1 MIVLLAL
8 LALAAPASAGTIK
21 PESDCSFRYYC
32 SHKATYTAAAG
43 ERNDVTVSWPEPGR
57 VVIHDAGA
65 PVSGCLR
72 VDEHT
77 AMCGAPASESFQIL
91 INLGDGDDVAHTTSA
106 SVDGGT
112 GDDALTGDQGELMGG
127 PGSDVLT
134 ATGFGAWFVDGDGK
148 HPAPDRYLGAP
159 GKINSIDYTG
169 RTEDLRIDL
178 RSPFTT
184 ADGDYLENVSSAI
197 GGLGDD
203 VLIGNDGPNELY
215 GGPGAD
221 RLLGLGGD
229 DKLFTGIGSG
239 AIVYSDPLG
248 RDVVEGGAGNDHI
261 HVGSRHSAGNL
272 YRCGAG
278 RDFIDQT
285 QRRDFV
291 GGDCEKLAVGPTIE
305 TEVRI
310 HARSSAFLTDP
321 DNGVYIVRA
330 DGQVVARG
338 KHRLTLNAL
347 GRRLL
352 RERGRLRVQVSLREG
367 PDRGGFRMELRR

>member
-1 MIVLLAL
+1 M
-8 LALAAPASAGTIK
+8 
-21 PESDCSFRYYC
+21 
-32 SHKATYTAAAG
+32 
-43 ERNDVTVSWPEPGR
+43 
-57 VVIHDAGA
+57 IHDAGA

-112 GDDALTGDQGELMGG
+112 GDDALTGEQGELMGG

-148 HPAPDRYLGAP
+148 HPAPDRYLGAR

-248 RDVVEGGAGNDHI
+248 RDVVEGGAGNDQHPRRLPPQRGQPLSLRRRPRL
-261 HVGSRHSAGNL
+261 HRPDPAARLRRRRLREARGGPDDRDRGSDPRAVERVPDRSG
-272 YRCGAG
+272 
-278 RDFIDQT
+278 
-285 QRRDFV
+285 QRR
-291 GGDCEKLAVGPTIE
+291 L
-305 TEVRI
+305 
-310 HARSSAFLTDP
+310 
-321 DNGVYIVRA
+321 
-330 DGQVVARG
+330 
-338 KHRLTLNAL
+338 HRPR
-347 GRRLL
+347 GRR
-352 RERGRLRVQVSLREG
+352 RSWRAASTA
-367 PDRGGFRMELRR
+367 